1 MWPTLLYAALAIA
14 ICGWIFTS
22 FRQRRKVHA
31 LERSKEEIQV
41 EETLVFDFLHGLG
54 EAFRETIKPHD
65 LHRLIVEGAT
75 RILDAHG
82 GALYLTD
89 RSGNKL
95 VPVFL
100 SKGCPPLVPVPGHIL
115 HQAATTPAALEGFL
129 RMHSVPPSEGL
140 IGTETIKPH
149 DLHRL
154 IVEGATRILD
164 AHGGALYL
172 TDRSGN
178 KLVPVFLSK
187 GCPPLVPV
195 PGHILHQAATAPA
208 ALEGF
213 LRMHSVPPGEGLIGT
228 VWQTTQPVSL
238 ADVRDVPELARLRET
253 PLGTASLMA
262 TALLYGKQNMGV
274 LAVGNGPMGAPFTP
288 SDFVVFKSIAEQ
300 SAFALYNAIIYSEAN
315 EKKRLDH
322 DLEIARDIQRILL
335 PEKSPAVPGFEI
347 AGINIPAR
355 QVSGDY
361 FDYIRVDEHRLGV
374 AIADVSGKGV
384 PASLIMAICRSVL
397 RSQAPQNPSPAE
409 VLKAVN
415 RQLYPDI
422 KEDMFIS
429 MAYLVVDHSVGSIT
443 LARAGHDAPLLYR
456 RAQQTVE
463 LIKPPGMVVGID
475 SGSVFD
481 RITNDFAIRL
491 EQDDCLVLYTDGV
504 TEALDA
510 EGFEFGIDRMI
521 QSVRASAAHGA
532 SAIITRLIDDV
543 RNFVGAHP
551 QNDDITLITIRKH
564 EKDQP

>member
-75 RILDAHG
+75 RMLDAHG
-82 GALYLTD
+82 GALSRSD

-95 VPVFL
+95 APVFL
-100 SKGCPPLVPVPGHIL
+100 SKGCPPLVL
-115 HQAATTPAALEGFL
+115 
-129 RMHSVPPSEGL
+129 
-140 IGTETIKPH
+140 
-149 DLHRL
+149 
-154 IVEGATRILD
+154 
-164 AHGGALYL
+164 
-172 TDRSGN
+172 
-178 KLVPVFLSK
+178 
-187 GCPPLVPV
+187 V

-213 LRMHSVPPGEGLIGT
+213 LRMHNVTAGEGLIGT
-228 VWQTTQPVSL
+228 VWQTGQPVSL
-238 ADVRDVPELARLRET
+238 GDVSQVAELTRLRET

-262 TALLYGKQNMGV
+262 TPLLYGKQNMGV
-274 LAVGNGPMGAPFTP
+274 LAVGNGAMGAPFTP
-288 SDFVVFKSIAEQ
+288 SDFLIFKSIAEQ

-335 PEKSPAVPGFEI
+335 PEKSPAIPGFEI
-347 AGINIPAR
+347 AGLNIPAR

-397 RSQAPQNPSPAE
+397 RSQAPQNPSPAD

-429 MAYLVVDHSVGSIT
+429 MAYLIVDHSTGVVTI
-443 LARAGHDAPLLYR
+443 ARAGHDAPLLYR
-456 RAQQTVE
+456 GGVQTVE

-481 RITNDFAIRL
+481 RITNDFTIPM

-521 QSVRASAAHGA
+521 QSVRASARHGA
-532 SAIITRLIDDV
+532 SAIIARLIDDV
-543 RNFVGAHP
+543 RNFVGAQP

>member
-1 MWPTLLYAALAIA
+1 MWPTLLYALLAIA
-14 ICGWIFTS
+14 VCGWVFTA

-115 HQAATTPAALEGFL
+115 HQAAT
-129 RMHSVPPSEGL
+129 
-140 IGTETIKPH
+140 
-149 DLHRL
+149 
-154 IVEGATRILD
+154 
-164 AHGGALYL
+164 
-172 TDRSGN
+172 
-178 KLVPVFLSK
+178 
-187 GCPPLVPV
+187 
-195 PGHILHQAATAPA
+195 APA

-228 VWQTTQPVSL
+228 VWQTAQPVSL

-253 PLGTASLMA
+253 PLGTASLMS
-262 TALLYGKQNMGV
+262 TPLLYGKQNMGV
-274 LAVGNGPMGAPFTP
+274 LAVGNGSSVAPFTQ
-288 SDFVVFKSIAEQ
+288 SDFFVFKSIAEQ

-335 PEKSPAVPGFEI
+335 PAEAPNVNGFEI
-347 AGINIPAR
+347 SGINVPAR

-361 FDYIRVDEHRLGV
+361 FDYIKVDDERLGV

-397 RSQAPQNPSPAE
+397 RSQAIGNPSPAD
-409 VLKAVN
+409 VLQKVN

-429 MAYLVVDHSVGSIT
+429 MAYLVLDHVRGVVT
-443 LARAGHDAPLLYR
+443 LARAGHDAPLLY
-456 RAQQTVE
+456 QEKSGTITP
-463 LIKPPGMVVGID
+463 LKTPGMVVGID
-475 SGSVFD
+475 SGDVFD
-481 RITNDFAIRL
+481 RLTKDVAVPL
-491 EQDDCLVLYTDGV
+491 ESGDCILLYTDGI
-504 TEALDA
+504 TEALDS
-510 EGFEFGIDRMI
+510 EGNEFGMERTIA
-521 QSVRASAAHGA
+521 SV
-532 SAIITRLIDDV
+532 
-543 RNFVGAHP
+543 
-551 QNDDITLITIRKH
+551 K
-564 EKDQP
+564 